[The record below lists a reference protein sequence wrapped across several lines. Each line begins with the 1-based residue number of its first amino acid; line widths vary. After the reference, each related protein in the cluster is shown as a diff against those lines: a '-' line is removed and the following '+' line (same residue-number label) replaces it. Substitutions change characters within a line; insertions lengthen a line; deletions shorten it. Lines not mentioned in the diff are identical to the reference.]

1 MSNNY
6 MYNISLLP
14 RLWIATAEVASDD
27 DKHADVI
34 QKLLRH
40 PEIKINE
47 LVGHGH
53 PALHVTCGSRAS
65 RVKSATGV
73 RPSPDEA

>member
-1 MSNNY
+1 
-6 MYNISLLP
+6 MYNTSLLP
-14 RLWIATAEVASDD
+14 RLWIATAITEVALDD

-34 QKLLRH
+34 QKLSCH

-53 PALHVTCGSRAS
+53 AA
-65 RVKSATGV
+65 AV
-73 RPSPDEA
+73 RDLR

>member
-1 MSNNY
+1 M
-6 MYNISLLP
+6 LP
-14 RLWIATAEVASDD
+14 RILIATAEVASDD
-27 DKHADVI
+27 DNHVDVM

-53 PALHVTCGSRAS
+53 AGRHVTCGSRAS
-65 RVKSATGV
+65 GVKSATGV